1 MVDEDGKI
9 MAVAAMPHHVQ
20 SSKIP
25 VVRTHMRVVFCLL
38 IVTTI
43 AAAQQISLP
52 LWPNGT
58 PESKSNPNPNSATL
72 PDKEFTAQSDRM
84 VAGRKI
90 TYVKEVSKPTLTVYR
105 PAKNTGAAVLVF
117 PGGAYQRL
125 AYDLEGSEVC
135 DWLNSMGMTCV
146 LVKYRVPFDHH
157 FPEQVEDLEDAQQAM
172 RIIRSHAAEW
182 HIDPQRIG
190 ALGFSAGAHL
200 SVILGNH
207 PDFKREGAPD
217 SPESKIDARPNF
229 VVIIYPGYLRDASDL
244 TKVDPAI
251 GVSSSTP
258 PSFLVQTEDDPVHV
272 ENSLL
277 YFKALKD
284 AKVEAELHIFAQ
296 GGHGY
301 GMRPTELPV
310 SHWPAL
316 AEAWFHTIHVL
327 GTSAG
332 RAVAVGH
339 LP

>member
-1 MVDEDGKI
+1 MWNGNHDGCCY
-9 MAVAAMPHHVQ
+9 APLVE
-20 SSKIP
+20 SSKIL
-25 VVRTHMRVVFCLL
+25 VVRTHMRIVFCLL
-38 IVTTI
+38 IVTGL
-43 AAAQQISLP
+43 AAAQQITLP

-58 PESKSNPNPNSATL
+58 PESKANSNSNAANV

-84 VAGRKI
+84 VAGRKF

-105 PAKNTGAAVLVF
+105 PTGKDSGAAVLVF

-135 DWLNSMGMTCV
+135 DWLNSIGMTCV
-146 LVKYRVPFDHH
+146 LVKYRVPFEHH
-157 FPEQVEDLEDAQQAM
+157 FPDQVEDLEDAQQAM
-172 RIIRSHAAEW
+172 RITRSHAEEW

-190 ALGFSAGAHL
+190 VLGFSAGAHL
-200 SVILGNH
+200 SVILSNH
-207 PDFKREGAPD
+207 PDFKRDGAPD
-217 SPESKIDARPNF
+217 SPESKVDARPNF
-229 VVIIYPGYLRDASDL
+229 AVIIYPAYLSDAPAL
-244 TKVDPAI
+244 TSLVPAI

-301 GMRPTELPV
+301 GMRPTALPV

-316 AEAWFHTIHVL
+316 AETWFHTIHVL
-327 GTSAG
+327 NGP
-332 RAVAVGH
+332 VEK
-339 LP
+339 

>member
-1 MVDEDGKI
+1 VL
-9 MAVAAMPHHVQ
+9 
-20 SSKIP
+20 
-25 VVRTHMRVVFCLL
+25 CLL
-38 IVTTI
+38 IVATLAT
-43 AAAQQISLP
+43 AQQITLP

-58 PESKSNPNPNSATL
+58 PESHGMNV
-72 PDKEFTAQSDRM
+72 PDKEFTGQSDRM
-84 VAGRKI
+84 VGGRKF
-90 TYVKEVSKPTLTVYR
+90 TYVKDVSKPTLTVYR
-105 PAKNTGAAVLVF
+105 PAAKNSGAAVLVF

-135 DWLNSMGMTCV
+135 DWLNSIGMTCV

-172 RIIRSHAAEW
+172 RITRSHAAEW

-207 PDFKREGAPD
+207 PDFKRKD

-229 VVIIYPGYLRDASDL
+229 VVIIYPGYVRDAQDL

-251 GVSSSTP
+251 DVSSSTP
-258 PSFLVQTEDDPVHV
+258 PSFLVQTEDDPVHM

-310 SHWPAL
+310 SHWPTL
-316 AEAWFHTIHVL
+316 AETWFHTIHVL
-327 GTSAG
+327 DNPAMKQ
-332 RAVAVGH
+332 
-339 LP
+339 

>member
-1 MVDEDGKI
+1 
-9 MAVAAMPHHVQ
+9 
-20 SSKIP
+20 
-25 VVRTHMRVVFCLL
+25 MRVVLCLL

-43 AAAQQISLP
+43 AVAQQITVP

-58 PESKSNPNPNSATL
+58 PESKSNSNDANGT
-72 PDKEFTAQSDRM
+72 DKEFTGQSDRM
-84 VAGRKI
+84 VGGRKF
-90 TYVKEVSKPTLTVYR
+90 TYVKDVSNPTLTVYR
-105 PAKNTGAAVLVF
+105 PAANDSGAAVLVF

-135 DWLNSMGMTCV
+135 DWLNSVGMTCV

-172 RIIRSHAAEW
+172 RITRSHAAEW
-182 HIDPQRIG
+182 HIDSQRIG

-207 PDFKREGAPD
+207 PDFKRDGTPD

-229 VVIIYPGYLRDASDL
+229 VMIIYPGYLRDAQDL
-244 TKVDPAI
+244 TKVDPAS
-251 GVSSSTP
+251 GVSSNTP

-277 YFKALKD
+277 YFKALKV

-316 AEAWFHTIHVL
+316 AETWFHTIHVL
-327 GTSAG
+327 GNSA
-332 RAVAVGH
+332 VK
-339 LP
+339 

>member
-1 MVDEDGKI
+1 MSSDRHHHCGCSANHRTFLARRHSGIQIQFQRRERDGQRI
-9 MAVAAMPHHVQ
+9 YRAV
-20 SSKIP
+20 
-25 VVRTHMRVVFCLL
+25 R
-38 IVTTI
+38 
-43 AAAQQISLP
+43 
-52 LWPNGT
+52 PNGRRQ
-58 PESKSNPNPNSATL
+58 EVYLCKGC
-72 PDKEFTAQSDRM
+72 KQSHADC
-84 VAGRKI
+84 
-90 TYVKEVSKPTLTVYR
+90 LR
-105 PAKNTGAAVLVF
+105 PAANDTGAAVFVF

-135 DWLNSMGMTCV
+135 DWLNSIGMTCV

-172 RIIRSHAAEW
+172 RITRSHAAEW

-207 PDFKREGAPD
+207 PDFKREGTPD

-229 VVIIYPGYLRDASDL
+229 VVIIYPGYLRDAQDL

-251 GVSSSTP
+251 GVSSNTP

-316 AEAWFHTIHVL
+316 AETWFHTIHVL
-327 GTSAG
+327 GTLGSKSNR
-332 RAVAVGH
+332 RAVCLVFSVR
-339 LP
+339 